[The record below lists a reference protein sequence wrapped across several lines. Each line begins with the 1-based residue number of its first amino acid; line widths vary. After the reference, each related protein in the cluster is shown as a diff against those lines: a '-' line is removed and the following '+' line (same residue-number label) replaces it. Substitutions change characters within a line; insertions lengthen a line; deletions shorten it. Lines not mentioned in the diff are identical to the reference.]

1 MRVLHLF
8 SDWKWT
14 GPAEPTLSLCK
25 GLMAEGVSVTL
36 ACRRPVEGYPQSMW
50 GNAIRMGVP
59 VTTALQLNR
68 YLNPMETIKD
78 LKDLGPYVTKN
89 GFDLIHCHLSHDHF
103 LGGWASRWRRPT
115 VLVVRTNHKAR
126 PLKTSIGNRWLLQ
139 RWTDGL
145 IEFSK
150 ASEEEDVRAFHLS
163 KERVLRVEGAVDL
176 QRFDPAR
183 TRTDVRGE
191 LGVGQGEVLVGVVA
205 RMQRHRRFDLI
216 MEAMAILK
224 GRGSQVKLMV
234 LGRGTHMDD
243 VAIEP
248 AKRLGIQDRVIFPGY
263 RGEDYV
269 DYLAAMDI
277 KVFLVPGSDG
287 TCRAVREAMAM
298 AKPVVASRRGMLPEI
313 LEGGRLGL
321 LVDEDPRDLAEAILR
336 LAVDGG
342 LRASMGAASREKA
355 LRDFSLEAQASRVAS
370 FYRALL
376 TMGPLKRGVA
386 VRPFSE

>member
-14 GPAEPTLSLCK
+14 GPAEPTLGLCK
-25 GLMAEGVSVTL
+25 GLMGQGVSVTL
-36 ACRRPVEGYPQSMW
+36 ACRRPLEGYPQSMW
-50 GNAIRMGVP
+50 GNAVSNGVP

-68 YLNPMETIKD
+68 YLNPMETVRD
-78 LKDLGPYVTKN
+78 LRDLGPYVRSN

-103 LGGWASRWRRPT
+103 LGGWASRRLRPM
-115 VLVVRTNHKAR
+115 VPVVRTNHKAR
-126 PLKTSIGNRWLLQ
+126 PLKTSMGNRWLFQ

-145 IEFSK
+145 IEFSN
-150 ASEEEDVRAFHLS
+150 ASREADIRAFGLS
-163 KERVLRVEGAVDL
+163 PERVLRVEGAVDL
-176 QRFDPAR
+176 ERFDPAR
-183 TRTDVRGE
+183 VRADVRGK
-191 LGVGQGEVLVGVVA
+191 LGVGQGDVLVGVVA

-216 MEAMAILK
+216 LEAMAILK
-224 GRGSQVKLMV
+224 GRGAPVKLMV
-234 LGRGTHMDD
+234 LGRGTHMKE
-243 VAIEP
+243 VAMEP
-248 AKRLGIQDRVIFPGY
+248 ARRLGIQDKVIFPGY

-269 DYLAAMDI
+269 DYLAAMDM

-321 LVDEDPRDLAEAILR
+321 LVDEDPRALAEAILR
-336 LAVDGG
+336 LAVDRD
-342 LRASMGAASREKA
+342 LRVSMGVASREKA
-355 LRDFSLEAQASRVAS
+355 LRDFSLEAQASSVAS

-376 TMGPLKRGVA
+376 TMGPLRRRVA
-386 VRPFSE
+386 MRPLSE

>member
-1 MRVLHLF
+1 MRVLHLY

-14 GPAEPTLSLCK
+14 GPAEPTLCLCK
-25 GLMAEGVSVTL
+25 GLMDEGVSVTL

-50 GNAIRMGVP
+50 GNAVRRGVP
-59 VTTALQLNR
+59 VTIALHLNR
-68 YLNPMETIKD
+68 YLNPMETIED
-78 LKDLGPYVTKN
+78 LRDLGPYVRGN

-103 LGGWASRWRRPT
+103 MGGWASRSLRPT
-115 VLVVRTNHKAR
+115 VPVVRTNHKAM
-126 PLKTSIGNRWLLQ
+126 PLKASIGNRWLLQ

-163 KERVLRVEGAVDL
+163 RKRVLRVEGAVDL
-176 QRFDPAR
+176 ERFDPAK
-183 TRTDVRGE
+183 TSKDVRSE
-191 LGVGQGEVLVGVVA
+191 LGVRQGEILVGVVA

-216 MEAMAILK
+216 LEAMAILK

-234 LGRGTHMDD
+234 LGRGTHMRE
-243 VAIEP
+243 VAVEP
-248 AKRLGIQDRVIFPGY
+248 ANRLGIQDRVIFPGY
-263 RGEDYV
+263 RKEDYV

-298 AKPVVASRRGMLPEI
+298 AKPVVATRRGMLPEI

-336 LAVDGG
+336 LALDGG
-342 LRASMGAASREKA
+342 LRASMGGACRQKA
-355 LRDFSLEAQASRVAS
+355 LRDFSPQAQASRVAS
-370 FYRALL
+370 FYRALM
-376 TMGPLKRGVA
+376 TMGPLERGVA
-386 VRPFSE
+386 VRAFS